1 MRENPDPNLDWWAP
15 TLHAMGAII
24 DCLDTATQRR
34 ICERLRL
41 LAIVQEDR
49 KLDLDSYF
57 SRALSGEPA
66 PPAGK
71 VAQPISIY
79 ERAETMLTPD
89 YDFRD
94 QLQPQGILSA
104 ALKPTKDGAA

>member
-1 MRENPDPNLDWWAP
+1 ME
-15 TLHAMGAII
+15 AII
-24 DCLDTATQRR
+24 DCLPPEVQQR
-34 ICERLRL
+34 ICARLRL
-41 LAIVQEDR
+41 LALTQEDK
-49 KLDLDSYF
+49 KLDLASYF

-79 ERAETMLTPD
+79 ERAEAMLTPD

-104 ALKPTKDGAA
+104 ALKPTKRGA

>member
-1 MRENPDPNLDWWAP
+1 
-15 TLHAMGAII
+15 
-24 DCLDTATQRR
+24 
-34 ICERLRL
+34 
-41 LAIVQEDR
+41 
-49 KLDLDSYF
+49 
-57 SRALSGEPA
+57 LSGEPA

-104 ALKPTKDGAA
+104 ALKPTKPGAA